1 MGKRKRENK
10 LMGAAHIKRHTVG
23 TSNEISFSVLD
34 AATNQL
40 SVSSGEKRTGLLRF
54 GHVSLFTLPLRGKKP
69 APTPAKEQGLPLS
82 SGDFVSVQNAVAE
95 TSVGLIDR
103 GSLGSPIS
111 SDGFARPSG
120 SAGFATGHATTPAQG
135 VSSPAPFS
143 RSSSLSFA
151 ETSRSAEEKIASRKR
166 RRRRHRRL
174 AVAFVAVVTTAAL
187 AAGGTYLYQDNQR
200 HLSQVGR
207 LDDALSLVAS
217 TDSLFATLDEAVNS
231 PFEADADATYQDVSS
246 QMSESSDNLDAA
258 TSLLQS
264 FSNDMRESMDK
275 EAARQALAAVSAR
288 QTLLNEG
295 TQMLDQASVAR
306 KAAVRLEE
314 AWQQVIAAD
323 SLAREAAQ
331 LVTDTTD
338 EHVNA
343 SKAKTEEALTAF
355 GKARDELEGIGA
367 LYPPAN
373 LEVLISYVD
382 KRIESLGY
390 ALASDEAFLAKDKD
404 VAAAQNDA
412 YNIADAAAATL
423 AKKIPADPA
432 ELVREA
438 YSQAV
443 SESAQ
448 AYSTARLQ
456 AGTADAFIRDY
467 LGAGFK

>member
-40 SVSSGEKRTGLLRF
+40 TVSANEKRTGLLRF

-82 SGDFVSVQNAVAE
+82 SGDFVSVQNSAVAA
-95 TSVGLIDR
+95 SVGLMDR
-103 GSLGSPIS
+103 GPLGSPIP

-120 SAGFATGHATTPAQG
+120 SAGFTAGQATTAAQG
-135 VSSPAPFS
+135 VPSPLPFS

-151 ETSRSAEEKIASRKR
+151 DSTRAAEEKIASRKR

-174 AVAFVAVVTTAAL
+174 VVAFVAVVTTAAL

-200 HLSQVGR
+200 HLSQVGQ
-207 LDDALSLVAS
+207 LDDALALVTS
-217 TDSLFATLDEAVNS
+217 TDDLFVTLDEAVNS
-231 PFEADADATYQDVSS
+231 PFETDADKTYQDLSS
-246 QMSESSDNLDAA
+246 QMPESSDNLDAA
-258 TSLLQS
+258 TSMLQS

-288 QTLLNEG
+288 QTLIIEG
-295 TQMLDQASVAR
+295 AQMLDQASVAR

-343 SKAKTEEALTAF
+343 SKTKTEQASTAF

>member
-1 MGKRKRENK
+1 MSKRKRENK
-10 LMGAAHIKRHTVG
+10 LMGAAHIKRHTAG

-40 SVSSGEKRTGLLRF
+40 SVSAGEKRTGLLRF

-69 APTPAKEQGLPLS
+69 AATPAKEQGLPLS
-82 SGDFVSVQNAVAE
+82 SGDFVSVQNSATE
-95 TSVGLIDR
+95 TGGGLIER
-103 GSLGSPIS
+103 GSLGLPPSTE
-111 SDGFARPSG
+111 GFARPLG
-120 SAGFATGHATTPAQG
+120 SAGFPAARPPSTAQG
-135 VSSPAPFS
+135 NPSRLPPARTS
-143 RSSSLSFA
+143 GLSFA
-151 ETSRSAEEKIASRKR
+151 DSSRAAEEKIASRKR

-207 LDDALSLVAS
+207 LDDALALVAG
-217 TDSLFATLDEAVNS
+217 TDDLFAILDEAVNN
-231 PFEADADATYQDVSS
+231 PFDADADKAYQEVSS
-246 QMSESSDNLDAA
+246 RIAESSDSLDKA

-288 QTLLNEG
+288 QTLVNEG
-295 TQMLDQASVAR
+295 TLMLDQASVAR
-306 KAAVRLEE
+306 KAAERLEE

-323 SLAREAAQ
+323 ALAREAAQ

-343 SKAKTEEALTAF
+343 SKEKTEQASTAF
-355 GKARDELEGIGA
+355 GKARDELEGISA
-367 LYPPAN
+367 LYPPAD
-373 LEVLISYVD
+373 LEALVSYVD
-382 KRIESLGY
+382 KRMESLGY
-390 ALASDEAFLAKDKD
+390 ALASDEAFLAKDKE

-412 YNIADAAAATL
+412 YNTADAAAAAL

-432 ELVREA
+432 ELVHEA
-438 YSQAV
+438 YTQAV